1 MIIPNNAIGHKVKS
15 AQAFAS
21 LILRGGR
28 GVMGTANPMQPE
40 KSLILYE
47 HEACPYSRRV
57 REVMTLLNLDYESR
71 PSPHKGHV
79 YRDELKEL
87 AGKAQVPFMI
97 DENIAAGEEG
107 NQILDSQAIIDHLF
121 ANYSKKGFTPD
132 NYQRQSKKDNA
143 SIANKVAS
151 VASMMRGVK
160 AVHPKK
166 NLARGKPKQPL
177 HLYGFEASPFCRLVR
192 EKLSE
197 LEVGY
202 ISHNVAREQ
211 IQDIGAFGFH
221 LTMGEYQPIKGG
233 KRDHLMNEEIKGKL
247 LFPYLID
254 PNTDTQVYE
263 SKDILDYLEDMYG

>member
-1 MIIPNNAIGHKVKS
+1 MMIPNNAIGHNVKS

-21 LILRGGR
+21 LLLRGGR
-28 GVMGTANPMQPE
+28 GVMGTATPMQPE

-47 HEACPYSRRV
+47 FEACPYSRRV

-87 AGKAQVPFMI
+87 AGTTQVPFLI
-97 DENIAAGEEG
+97 DDNIAKGEEG

-132 NYQRQSKKDNA
+132 KYQRRSKKDNA
-143 SIANKVAS
+143 SIANKAAS

-166 NLARGKPKQPL
+166 NLARGKPKAPL

-202 ISHNVAREQ
+202 INHNVARERL
-211 IQDIGAFGFH
+211 QDIGAFGFH
-221 LTMGEYQPIKGG
+221 LGFGEYQPIKGG
-233 KRDHLMNEEIKGKL
+233 KRDRLMTGDLKGKL
-247 LFPYLID
+247 LFPYLVD
-254 PNTDTQVYE
+254 PNTDAQMYE
-263 SKDILDYLEDMYG
+263 SKDIIDYLEYNYG